1 MIIEAYS
8 IAALIAITLM
18 TTALVFLAL
27 KVKKMQKVMDDLGK
41 SRTISSDAITR
52 LEELEAT
59 IDTLAKG
66 LQELKDSL
74 EKNSRL
80 SRLAIGQVDPLRRNL
95 QELQAALAHANARRP
110 RKKFNPND

>member
-1 MIIEAYS
+1 MIMEMQS
-8 IAALIAITLM
+8 IIAVSVIISLVV
-18 TTALVFLAL
+18 ALVFLTL
-27 KVKKMQKVMDDLGK
+27 RVKQMQKVMDDLGK

-59 IDTLAKG
+59 IDTMAKG

-74 EKNSRL
+74 EKTSRL

-95 QELQAALAHANARRP
+95 QELQAALAHANARRSKG
-110 RKKFNPND
+110 RFKPND